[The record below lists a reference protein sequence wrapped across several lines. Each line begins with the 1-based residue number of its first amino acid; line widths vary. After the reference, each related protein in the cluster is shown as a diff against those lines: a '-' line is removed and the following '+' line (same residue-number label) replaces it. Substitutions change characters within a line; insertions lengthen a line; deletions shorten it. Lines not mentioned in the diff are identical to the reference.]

1 MYGIVAVVT
10 GPALVSSVG
19 ISVTVSFPSNK
30 VHVVIVLAKNVVRP
44 ELLSKNLFS
53 RPNLL

>member
-19 ISVTVSFPSNK
+19 ISVTVSVPSNK
-30 VHVVIVLAKNVVRP
+30 VHVVIGLAKNVFKIISLV
-44 ELLSKNLFS
+44 L
-53 RPNLL
+53 